1 MQCFAA
7 ELFSR
12 IEKHFLQTLWLV
24 LSTQQSLKEGFVLRD
39 FPKEIEKNG
48 LRRNNSWEKDSS
60 ADKLDWEHPPIP
72 FQALILQ

>member
-1 MQCFAA
+1 
-7 ELFSR
+7 
-12 IEKHFLQTLWLV
+12 

-60 ADKLDWEHPPIP
+60 ADKLD
-72 FQALILQ
+72 